1 MAYCPIEQYGVV
13 GNMRSAA
20 LVSTA
25 GSIDWLCI
33 PHFDSPSVFGGILDD
48 RIGGRFR
55 VGTAHESV
63 STKQFYWPDTNIL
76 VTRFHTAGGVAE
88 MLDFMPVG
96 RKPTS
101 RRPHLIRLC
110 RGVYGEV
117 ALEMECRPAFDYA
130 RAGHALHLADGGGV
144 FESPV
149 LKLALSSTV
158 ALTADGPA
166 ARAKF
171 RLGPGDAV
179 ALGLST
185 IEPGDTTIPPLP
197 VMRAEELF
205 QETLLFWRRWISKCR
220 YAGRWRE
227 MVRRSALLLKLL
239 TFEPTGAIV
248 AAPTCSL
255 PSPIGGERNW
265 DYRYTWVRDAAFTVY
280 ALMRV
285 GFPDEA
291 KAFIRWLSDRAHEM
305 GEGGMV
311 QPLYGI
317 DGRHRID
324 EHVLTHL
331 EGYRGS
337 KPVRIGNAAYTQL
350 QMDVAGEFLDSVYL
364 YNKYAEPVSY
374 DLWLQLT
381 QMVEWV
387 MQNWTRK
394 DRGVWEV
401 RGPER
406 HFVYSKL
413 MCWVALDRA
422 LRLAD
427 KRSFPADTIRWQAC
441 RDDIYNE
448 IMRQGWSRTRRAFV
462 QHYDADNLDASNLM
476 MPLVFFVAPQD
487 PRMLSTIDAILTPAT
502 HGGLTAD
509 TQIFR
514 YKVEETD
521 DGLRGEEGGFNICTF
536 WLIESLTRAGRTD
549 PARLERARLL
559 FAKMLACANHVGLYA
574 EQTGIHGQAL
584 GNFPQAFTHLSFISA
599 AFNLDRAL
607 GNK

>member
-1 MAYCPIEQYGVV
+1 MAYCPIEQYGVI

-20 LVSTA
+20 LISAA
-25 GSIDWLCI
+25 GSIDWLCL
-33 PHFDSPSVFGGILDD
+33 PHFDSPSAFGAILDD

-55 VGTAHESV
+55 VGTRHESV
-63 STKQFYWPDTNIL
+63 SVKQFYWPDTNIL

-96 RKPTS
+96 RKPGS
-101 RRPHLIRLC
+101 RRPHLIRYC

-117 ALEMECRPAFDYA
+117 ELEMECRPAFDYA
-130 RAGHALHLADGGGV
+130 RAGHALHLAAGGGV
-144 FESPV
+144 FDSPA
-149 LKLALSSTV
+149 LKLALSSSV
-158 ALTADGPA
+158 PLAADGPA
-166 ARAKF
+166 AGAKF
-171 RLGPGDAV
+171 RLGPGDAAAF
-179 ALGLST
+179 ALTT
-185 IEPGDTTIPPLP
+185 IEPGDTTIPPVP
-197 VMRAEELF
+197 AGRADELF
-205 QETLLFWRRWISKCR
+205 HETLLYWRRWVGKCR
-220 YAGRWRE
+220 YTGRWRE

-317 DGRHRID
+317 DGRHRVD
-324 EHVLTHL
+324 EIVLPHL

-337 KPVRIGNAAYTQL
+337 RPVRIGNAAYTQL

-387 MQNWTRK
+387 IGNWQRK

-427 KRSFPADTIRWQAC
+427 KRSFPADTARWQAC

-462 QHYDADNLDASNLM
+462 QHFDGENLDASNLM

-487 PRMLSTIDAILTPAT
+487 PRMLSTIDAILTPAS

-514 YKVEETD
+514 YRVSETD
-521 DGLRGEEGGFNICTF
+521 DGLTGEEGGFNICTF
-536 WLIESLTRAGRTD
+536 WLVEALTRAGRTD
-549 PARLERARLL
+549 PARLEQARLL